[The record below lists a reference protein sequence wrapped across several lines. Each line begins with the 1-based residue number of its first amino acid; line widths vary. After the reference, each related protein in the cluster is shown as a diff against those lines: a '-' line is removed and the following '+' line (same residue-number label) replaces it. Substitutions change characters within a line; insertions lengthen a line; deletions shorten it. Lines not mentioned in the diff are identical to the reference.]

1 MFYDYI
7 NSLVDVSF
15 FFFLFYFF
23 YYKPFFKYSSNTLLK
38 LGNNKFSYMN
48 TFTRKHVFDT
58 INVSFIMQLIYFF
71 VKIYNIKFIGSNCF
85 FSSDFFISVRS

>member
-1 MFYDYI
+1 
-7 NSLVDVSF
+7 
-15 FFFLFYFF
+15 
-23 YYKPFFKYSSNTLLK
+23 
-38 LGNNKFSYMN
+38 MN

-85 FSSDFFISVRS
+85 FSSDFFYFCAIINKNLYLSVIGRVQKFVSLIKDLYDS